1 MQCASLPEPG
11 NLQVSLP
18 RVRDQPRRDI
28 HRSPSV
34 LTSPPHHQLSLPHRT
49 LPLAMAMDA
58 TNLSAADTL
67 IGERVVAR
75 TKQAYG
81 AKIKTI
87 ANYYS
92 ERLQQPFTVP
102 VQRDHILQFFGWLI
116 NEKHKHFRRPP
127 LHCAP
132 IQFRL
137 LLTAAQAATP

>member
-1 MQCASLPEPG
+1 M
-11 NLQVSLP
+11 
-18 RVRDQPRRDI
+18 
-28 HRSPSV
+28 
-34 LTSPPHHQLSLPHRT
+34 SLPHRT

-75 TKQAYG
+75 TRQAYG

-116 NEKHKHFRRPP
+116 NEKHKDKP
-127 LHCAP
+127 
-132 IQFRL
+132 
-137 LLTAAQAATP
+137 AAISTITLYKSAFNPQAQG